1 MELEYVKYL
10 AKGFETDA
18 VLIDL
23 MNAYGNDVWNFAFF
37 LIRNAHAA
45 DDICQDVF
53 LTVYE
58 KLHTFR
64 GEASMKSWLLAITR
78 NKTYK
83 YKRSAYFSKVIVM
96 DFVTRRETSRSAE
109 AEVFDRMETKYI
121 WNTVMK
127 LPLRYREV
135 LILEIHYQL
144 SMQEMAS
151 MLQLAE
157 GTVKSRLHRARK
169 KMASLLQSDSKGGNI
184 I

>member
-1 MELEYVKYL
+1 VELEYVKYL

-37 LIRNAHAA
+37 LIRNADAA

-58 KLHTFR
+58 KLHTC
-64 GEASMKSWLLAITR
+64 
-78 NKTYK
+78 
-83 YKRSAYFSKVIVM
+83 AYFSKVIVM

-109 AEVFDRMETKYI
+109 AEVFDLMETKYI

-127 LPLRYREV
+127 LPLRYRE
-135 LILEIHYQL
+135 
-144 SMQEMAS
+144 
-151 MLQLAE
+151 AE

-169 KMASLLQSDSKGGNI
+169 KMTSLLQSDSKGGNI